1 MITMR
6 IEEQSNVSEYDH
18 GHANDD
24 HQDDD
29 DNDDDDGD
37 VDDDDDDDDNDDD
50 DQETRRAACPNSR
63 SLLVCLPPGDCCAT
77 A

>member
-1 MITMR
+1 MR

-37 VDDDDDDDDNDDD
+37 VDDDDDDDDDD